1 MVDGIGFFYGVT
13 HSYGLAIIGLTI
25 VVRMLLLPLTVKQM
39 QAMRKMQVLAPEQKR
54 LQAKHKDDP
63 AKLNQAI
70 MELWRENE
78 VNPMAGC
85 LPMVVQLP
93 LLWALYDGLRGFHYA
108 HSSAFLWLSSLS
120 AKDHFYILP
129 ILAGVTTFFQSRMV
143 TPPNIATDAAT
154 KQTQMITMWGMP
166 LILMYVSLQFPAGLS
181 LYWVVSNLI
190 AIVQQ
195 YLMIRRPPVTGRVQG

>member
-1 MVDGIGFFYGVT
+1 MIGGMNFFYSFT
-13 HSYGLAIIGLTI
+13 HSYGLAIIGLTLL
-25 VVRMLLLPLTVKQM
+25 VRMLLLPLTVKQM
-39 QAMRKMQVLAPEQKR
+39 RAMRKMQALAPEQKR

-93 LLWALYDGLRGFHYA
+93 LLWAFYDGLKTFHYT

-120 AKDHFYILP
+120 GKDHLFILP
-129 ILAGVTTFFQSRMV
+129 LLAGVTTFFQSRMI
-143 TPPNIATDAAT
+143 TPPNMATDPAT
-154 KQTQMITMWGMP
+154 KQTQMLTMWGMP
-166 LILMYVSLQFPAGLS
+166 LILIWVSLQLPAGLS

-190 AIVQQ
+190 AIFQQ
-195 YLMIRRPPVTGRVQG
+195 YLMIGRPPVTGKIQG